1 MKMPINLK
9 DYKLAHVDKNEIKAA
24 ARKAMMAANNLYY
37 SWHSDKQENYR
48 LTMDD
53 KTCQRIQQVLLD
65 SLLGIKCS
73 LKEVDMV
80 WDDIP
85 ITELNI
91 LNWAR
96 LLTSGIG
103 EDFIFLNESMA
114 NNTTVLDFSTLY
126 DYNYDDYLF
135 QEKANKQDFPDYKGM
150 DYYALRHSFWFR
162 LIIQE
167 NFYYATGTS
176 LASYIK
182 DELDEVSTNFINQ
195 LIPHEYVE
203 GKDNGK
209 KEKSGFL
216 WDMKLNANGL
226 EGQLDE
232 LNHRLYA
239 YLNDCWLTL
248 SQRFSHSSPAVYI
261 GNKNRDDDPHLFF
274 IFTNEQTLKQIQW
287 KHFLSD
293 IEPLIAD
300 FSFVTQAIIN
310 ETDLLKSYLT
320 KNYQDIMENFD
331 PKVVKLKKKRK
342 IIMAPGVFDDFD

>member
-9 DYKLAHVDKNEIKAA
+9 DYKLAHVNKNEIKAA
-24 ARKAMMAANNLYY
+24 ARKAMMATDSLYY
-37 SWHSDKQENYR
+37 SWNSDQQEQYR
-48 LTMDD
+48 AAMDD
-53 KTCQRIQQVLLD
+53 KACQRIQQVLLG
-65 SLLGIKCS
+65 SLLDIKCT
-73 LKEVDMV
+73 LKEVDDI
-80 WDDIP
+80 WGDIP
-85 ITELNI
+85 VAKLNI

-114 NNTTVLDFSTLY
+114 ENISLLDFPTVY

-135 QEKANKQDFPDYKGM
+135 QEKANKQDFLDYKGM
-150 DYYALRHSFWFR
+150 DYYALKHPFWFR

-167 NFYYATGTS
+167 DFYYATGTS
-176 LASYIK
+176 LASYIN
-182 DELDEVSTNFINQ
+182 DELDEFSREYINQ

-216 WDMKLNANGL
+216 WDMKLDAKGL

-232 LNHRLYA
+232 LNSRSYS
-239 YLNDCWLTL
+239 YFNDRWLAL
-248 SQRFSHSSPAVYI
+248 SQIFSDIAPAVYM
-261 GNKNRDDDPHLFF
+261 KNQNWDDDPHLFF
-274 IFTNEQTLKQIQW
+274 IFSNEKTLRKIHW

-300 FSFVTQAIIN
+300 FSFVTQEVKK

-342 IIMAPGVFDDFD
+342 IIMAPGVFDDFN